1 MRPIL
6 VNIPSKLL
14 FVVALAGAL
23 VVFVRELILRRTNKA
38 IPLSSTPLYFVG
50 GAVVLYAK
58 LGDWSFGHPW
68 APVPIYSYGVMLG
81 TSLVVG
87 WFLAMR
93 FAAEDQHR
101 SAGGRHDL
109 HVDARSGR
117 SSARASS
124 GSSTS
129 SPTPPRNRASR
140 CWISSRFGKGAWS
153 PTAG

>member
-14 FVVALAGAL
+14 FFVALAGAL
-23 VVFVRELILRRTNKA
+23 VGFVRELIQRRADPKKP
-38 IPLSSTPLYFVG
+38 IPLSSTPLYFLG
-50 GAVVLYAK
+50 GALAICGK

-93 FAAEDQHR
+93 FAAEDQIDPQE
-101 SAGGRHDL
+101 AG
-109 HVDARSGR
+109 
-117 SSARASS
+117 
-124 GSSTS
+124 TIYM
-129 SPTPPRNRASR
+129 
-140 CWISSRFGKGAWS
+140 W
-153 PTAG
+153 TAVW